1 VFTLAINSARGPG
14 VSTRWAARFI
24 CAIPALLILLPLAT
38 TAYPQATANGIQ
50 ASIAPPGSMASLGS
64 APVKIVQMNDEDP
77 EYQPSDVVITVG
89 QTVEWHNNGQ
99 VSHSVVD
106 DARRAAKPDDAL
118 IPAGVETFS
127 SGNVMPGG
135 AYRHT
140 FTVPGRYRYF
150 CMSHE
155 LDGMVGEVIVLP
167 KGHGGEP
174 VIAQAKSE
182 LSKNPERSSAEQAQ
196 AQLASLSVQGLLE
209 PPDATVQSSPAPVK
223 IIQMNDEMPMYQ
235 PNSIAITAGQTVEW
249 HNNGQV
255 SHSVVDDAKRAAKPE
270 DSLIPN
276 GVDTFSSGGIMPGGT
291 YRHTF
296 TVPGRY
302 RYFCASHELDDMVG
316 EITVRPAPPGA
327 EPLISQAKSQPWKNL
342 ERSSD
347 PPVPDP

>member
-1 VFTLAINSARGPG
+1 M
-14 VSTRWAARFI
+14 
-24 CAIPALLILLPLAT
+24 ILLPLVTA
-38 TAYPQATANGIQ
+38 AYPQATPDGIQ
-50 ASIAPPGSMASLGS
+50 ASVAPSGSMASPGS
-64 APVKIVQMNDEDP
+64 APVKIVQMNDDAPMYDP
-77 EYQPSDVVITVG
+77 SNIVITVG

-106 DARRAAKPDDAL
+106 DAKRAAKPDDAL
-118 IPAGVETFS
+118 IPAGVDTFS
-127 SGNVMPGG
+127 SGGVMPGG
-135 AYRHT
+135 TFRHT
-140 FTVPGRYRYF
+140 FTAPGRYRYF

-155 LDGMVGEVIVLP
+155 LDDMVGEVTVRP
-167 KGHGGEP
+167 AGTGEP
-174 VIAQAKSE
+174 PIAQVKSE
-182 LSKNPERSSAEQAQ
+182 PSKNREDISAAQAQ
-196 AQLASLSVQGLLE
+196 AQLAALSVQALLK
-209 PPDATVQSSPAPVK
+209 PPGAIVQSSPAPVK
-223 IIQMNDEMPMYQ
+223 IVQMNDDTPMYQ
-235 PNSIAITAGQTVEW
+235 PNSIVITAGQTVEW

-255 SHSVVDDAKRAAKPE
+255 SHSIVDDAKRAAKPE